1 MNNPTVILNGDQVY
15 CDELIRENA
24 RLTIQHEV
32 DQQKMEALE
41 RQIEDQA
48 ANIASL
54 EAHSYAREDLEE
66 LADLR
71 RTVDKAIKDLHFVM
85 AGGDPCKVCAKVCM
99 MGEGNCQP
107 VWTGEKTEDR
117 EIEMDKR
124 RLQELEVKALP
135 GSQVLTGMPHTPGVK
150 DKVGEYAAEIAD
162 LRGIIE
168 AKHQQCLY
176 ERSRLERYISSID
189 DSLLRQIFTYRF
201 VNGLPW
207 RQVAACIGGG
217 NTEDG
222 CRKAVKRY
230 LERN

>member
-1 MNNPTVILNGDQVY
+1 MTLKELSQLYYLN
-15 CDELIRENA
+15 
-24 RLTIQHEV
+24 
-32 DQQKMEALE
+32 
-41 RQIEDQA
+41 
-48 ANIASL
+48 
-54 EAHSYAREDLEE
+54 
-66 LADLR
+66 
-71 RTVDKAIKDLHFVM
+71 
-85 AGGDPCKVCAKVCM
+85 
-99 MGEGNCQP
+99 
-107 VWTGEKTEDR
+107 R

-201 VNGLPW
+201 INGLP
-207 RQVAACIGGG
+207 GGRWPPASAG

-222 CRKAVKRY
+222 CRKAVQRY